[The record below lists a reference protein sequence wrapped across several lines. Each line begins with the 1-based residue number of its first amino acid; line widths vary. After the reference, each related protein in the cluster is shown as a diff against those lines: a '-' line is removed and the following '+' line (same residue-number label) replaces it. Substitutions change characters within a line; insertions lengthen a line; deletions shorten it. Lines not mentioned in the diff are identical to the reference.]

1 VSLQREV
8 RCHLFRLGLPK
19 SSPLSGFLRRG
30 FGNTSRGHSSNV
42 IAGLTPQSG
51 GERGEVGGRW
61 TRRSSPGM
69 MDEHQLH
76 RNGLQLTVDHESIVL
91 AWPYFDAIIQANQPP
106 ISKRNKVMPSLT
118 PERRDP
124 TKSGQAPNRKP
135 AGKRKAKAVLDRP
148 ALPPGWLTSDADEVN
163 VRRWRG
169 RTEIISVKALEPD
182 HPYFGTFRAQSASG
196 GSYEVEIRSLNER
209 VNSCGCIDYRVNG
222 LGTCKHIEGT
232 IEAMARGRAKSFRA
246 AKATGSSRVEVFL
259 DRRTSPL
266 PMVTW
271 PAGSPGRNFR
281 AVRNWLGPY
290 LAADGTLTRD
300 PERIESL
307 IAAWNKAP
315 KQVRTVLRASR
326 HLAPWLDRIRR
337 ERHRVEGRAAF
348 EADLEAG
355 RKTLDIVKHPLLPY
369 QCEGVLHLAFGE
381 RALLADDM
389 GLGKT
394 IQGIAACVLLAKLK
408 QIGRVLVVCPASLK
422 AEWEEQIAR
431 FCDRSTRVVFGSK
444 AQRQA
449 AYRDPAFFTIV
460 NYEQVVGDAEEINS
474 TLKPDIIVL
483 DEAQRIKNWQTK
495 TARRVKSLRSPYA
508 FVLTGTPLENRI
520 DELYSIVQYL
530 DPEILGPLFRFNRD
544 FYKLDDRGRP
554 VDYQNLADLRQRL
567 RPLLLRRRKS
577 DVETQLP
584 GRTVKTYFVPMAEEQ
599 KLRYEEYYV
608 PASRLIAKAQNR
620 PLTQTEFELLQKL
633 FACMRMV
640 CDTPAILDP
649 TCRVSPKLEELEGI
663 LGDLLDDPER
673 KVIVFS
679 EWERMLT
686 MVRELAGE
694 MGFDA
699 AWHTGSLPQQRR
711 RAEINRFK
719 HDPACRL
726 FLSTDS
732 GSVGLNL
739 QAASSVINVDLPWNP
754 AKLEQRIARAWRKNQ
769 MRTVDVVNLVTED
782 SIEHNILHLL
792 GRKQALADGV
802 IDGEG
807 DLASL
812 KMPSGRA
819 AFVERMQAMLAA
831 SPRAVARVLP
841 PEEIL
846 VADLVE
852 RHGDKVLLAEARRGF
867 DGRAKLLIVFDLEPP
882 MLVAETAR
890 LTAVDSVAVDVIDRN
905 TWLAMQ
911 RFAASGLLQFT
922 HESRLLHRSVTL
934 SEQSA
939 DAPAP
944 DQRASQLMA
953 EAQRALRMARVLA
966 SGGFPDEAPALL
978 AKVLQKAGAARMAER
993 RELPAAVSSASDT
1006 DIRRLVERREFP
1018 PDALAILDAGQPSA
1032 EPPNLD
1038 VINVLVSTA
1047 EQILVATGH
1056 HVLAEPSLRAA

>member
-1 VSLQREV
+1 
-8 RCHLFRLGLPK
+8 
-19 SSPLSGFLRRG
+19 
-30 FGNTSRGHSSNV
+30 
-42 IAGLTPQSG
+42 
-51 GERGEVGGRW
+51 
-61 TRRSSPGM
+61 
-69 MDEHQLH
+69 
-76 RNGLQLTVDHESIVL
+76 
-91 AWPYFDAIIQANQPP
+91 
-106 ISKRNKVMPSLT
+106 
-118 PERRDP
+118 
-124 TKSGQAPNRKP
+124 
-135 AGKRKAKAVLDRP
+135 
-148 ALPPGWLTSDADEVN
+148 
-163 VRRWRG
+163 
-169 RTEIISVKALEPD
+169 
-182 HPYFGTFRAQSASG
+182 
-196 GSYEVEIRSLNER
+196 
-209 VNSCGCIDYRVNG
+209 
-222 LGTCKHIEGT
+222 
-232 IEAMARGRAKSFRA
+232 
-246 AKATGSSRVEVFL
+246 
-259 DRRTSPL
+259 
-266 PMVTW
+266 
-271 PAGSPGRNFR
+271 
-281 AVRNWLGPY
+281 
-290 LAADGTLTRD
+290 
-300 PERIESL
+300 
-307 IAAWNKAP
+307 
-315 KQVRTVLRASR
+315 
-326 HLAPWLDRIRR
+326 
-337 ERHRVEGRAAF
+337 
-348 EADLEAG
+348 
-355 RKTLDIVKHPLLPY
+355 
-369 QCEGVLHLAFGE
+369 
-381 RALLADDM
+381 
-389 GLGKT
+389 
-394 IQGIAACVLLAKLK
+394 
-408 QIGRVLVVCPASLK
+408 
-422 AEWEEQIAR
+422 
-431 FCDRSTRVVFGSK
+431 
-444 AQRQA
+444 
-449 AYRDPAFFTIV
+449 
-460 NYEQVVGDAEEINS
+460 
-474 TLKPDIIVL
+474 
-483 DEAQRIKNWQTK
+483 
-495 TARRVKSLRSPYA
+495 
-508 FVLTGTPLENRI
+508 
-520 DELYSIVQYL
+520 
-530 DPEILGPLFRFNRD
+530 
-544 FYKLDDRGRP
+544 
-554 VDYQNLADLRQRL
+554 
-567 RPLLLRRRKS
+567 
-577 DVETQLP
+577 
-584 GRTVKTYFVPMAEEQ
+584 
-599 KLRYEEYYV
+599 
-608 PASRLIAKAQNR
+608 
-620 PLTQTEFELLQKL
+620 
-633 FACMRMV
+633 
-640 CDTPAILDP
+640 
-649 TCRVSPKLEELEGI
+649 

-739 QAASSVINVDLPWNP
+739 QVASAVINVDLPWNP

-769 MRTVDVVNLVTED
+769 MRSVDVVNLVTED

-852 RHGDKVLLAEARRGF
+852 RHGDKVLLAEARHGI
-867 DGRAKLLIVFDLEPP
+867 DGRPKLLVVLDLGIPA
-882 MLVAETAR
+882 LAAEAAR
-890 LTAVDSVAVDVIDRN
+890 LTSVDSVAVDVVDRN

-922 HESRLLHRSVTL
+922 HESRLLHRSVAL

-1032 EPPNLD
+1032 GPPNLD